1 MRREGKKRGREGGR
15 RRRRRRRRRKEE
27 KRKKRRNAIK
37 EFRSDERTLVKSLQQ
52 LLGQCVLLNIDL

>member
-37 EFRSDERTLVKSLQQ
+37 EFRSDERTLVKSSQQ